1 MEAIKLNLTPNL
13 QIEFELLLGQ
23 PVSVELLNVCLVDL
37 GMHLNANSVK
47 RDDGDGQGLYIFT
60 SDFDEF
66 VLEFPVRIGIEW
78 AVVRGA
84 AELYHSGVLEMRKSS

>member
-1 MEAIKLNLTPNL
+1 MEAFKLNLSGNIREAFDL
-13 QIEFELLLGQ
+13 VLGE
-23 PVSVELLNVCLVDL
+23 PVSPELLNVCLVDL

-47 RDDGDGQGLYIFT
+47 RDDGDGQGKYIFT
-60 SDFDEF
+60 LDFDEF

-84 AELYHSGVLEMRKSS
+84 AELYHSRILEMRKR

>member
-1 MEAIKLNLTPNL
+1 MKR
-13 QIEFELLLGQ
+13 EFELILGQ
-23 PVSVELLNVCLVDL
+23 PVSPELLNVCLVDL

-47 RDDGDGQGLYIFT
+47 KDDGDGQGLYIFT
-60 SDFDEF
+60 LDFNEF

-84 AELYHSGVLEMRKSS
+84 SELYHSRILKMRKRG

>member
-1 MEAIKLNLTPNL
+1 MEAIKLNLTSNI
-13 QIEFELLLGQ
+13 QREFELILGQ
-23 PVSVELLNVCLVDL
+23 PVSPEMLNVCLVDL

-47 RDDGDGQGLYIFT
+47 RDDGDGQGKYIFT
-60 SDFDEF
+60 LDFDEF

-84 AELYHSGVLEMRKSS
+84 SELYHSRVLEMRKRG